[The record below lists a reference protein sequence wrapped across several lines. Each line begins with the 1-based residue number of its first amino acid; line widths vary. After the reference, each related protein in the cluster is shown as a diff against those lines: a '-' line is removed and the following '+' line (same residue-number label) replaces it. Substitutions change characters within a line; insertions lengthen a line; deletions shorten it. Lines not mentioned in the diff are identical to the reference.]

1 MEGTF
6 FTPIAGETF
15 SAKWRDTSLMQ
26 EQISDKENLIFG
38 ALVNFDIYE
47 YPAIKTSD
55 PDAIAALNE
64 YALNWYEKFFVIG
77 ESELPPFLEPTRER
91 PAIYFSR
98 KFFRSRRQRNSDVQ
112 IDGTIQAHLFAPSL
126 KDRIEWLTEFFYS
139 LLLDGEV
146 TLLDGSPMFVQELR
160 QDFSADEISGQISID
175 VTFGVLRKPNYAHIL
190 TGTNFSD
197 LGNDKFLA
205 KNFVSA
211 DKIETADNFETAES
225 IAVAE
230 KNRKFHEN
238 LRRQN
243 SAMTSENSN
252 RKLWTLRRKIA
263 DGNEFGAEKRNFKPD
278 LGEEIENVH
287 NRRNYS
293 GDEKIIRDEKSSK
306 NLQAVKSRD
315 NF

>member
-6 FTPIAGETF
+6 FTPTAGETF

-64 YALNWYEKFFVIG
+64 YALNWCEKFFVIG

-112 IDGTIQAHLFAPSL
+112 IDGTIQVHLFAPTL
-126 KDRIEWLTEFFYS
+126 KDRIEWLTEFFYL

-160 QDFSADEISGQISID
+160 QDFSADEIS
-175 VTFGVLRKPNYAHIL
+175 
-190 TGTNFSD
+190 
-197 LGNDKFLA
+197 
-205 KNFVSA
+205 
-211 DKIETADNFETAES
+211 
-225 IAVAE
+225 
-230 KNRKFHEN
+230 
-238 LRRQN
+238 
-243 SAMTSENSN
+243 
-252 RKLWTLRRKIA
+252 
-263 DGNEFGAEKRNFKPD
+263 
-278 LGEEIENVH
+278 
-287 NRRNYS
+287 
-293 GDEKIIRDEKSSK
+293 
-306 NLQAVKSRD
+306 
-315 NF
+315 